1 MKIKS
6 YILKLDN
13 TLIKKVSN
21 TCGKDE
27 YILQIVN
34 KKFSKNLKN
43 ASVKIK

>member
-6 YILKLDN
+6 YILKLGN

-21 TCGKDE
+21 TCGKDY
-27 YILQIVN
+27 YILQIDN
-34 KKFSKNLKN
+34 KKISKNFEN